1 MVSTAFFLSSQM
13 SALADCLAYRRR
25 WMDDHEELSALPN
38 YHMRQEDRETASTY
52 KFKPSCTGPSI
63 DACSTSSHMLI
74 DGSVTGLPG
83 RKDVVMAGGGRRRDS
98 HCPCCN
104 SQVVAGQV
112 LCPRESQT
120 SFLHSELG
128 IILLV
133 PLSSSGHSL
142 PFSSSGQLIVGCTNR
157 LLGTRCSRWKLH
169 SGSRS

>member
-74 DGSVTGLPG
+74 DGSVTGLPHS
-83 RKDVVMAGGGRRRDS
+83 DVGHLLAATFDAS
-98 HCPCCN
+98 
-104 SQVVAGQV
+104 SSSTTA
-112 LCPRESQT
+112 S
-120 SFLHSELG
+120 LHISMDTHF
-128 IILLV
+128 V
-133 PLSSSGHSL
+133 PLKFGNCIKICFYSYFMYKKQNSTRKCDGK
-142 PFSSSGQLIVGCTNR
+142 CTAIITINE
-157 LLGTRCSRWKLH
+157 
-169 SGSRS
+169 